1 MKLTILLLTTVILQ
15 VSASSFAQ
23 RITLS
28 EKSAPLTMVF
38 EKIRAQT
45 GYDFLVTETML
56 KNAKSVTIQVNNEKL
71 LAVLNKVFENQSL
84 TFAIKS
90 NSIIVKEK
98 PEPVWFPNVFSEM
111 VIDVSGRITDEN
123 GKGIPGANIKVK
135 GEGQSATSDSEGRFR
150 LQGVKNDAILI
161 ISYLGYVTQEV
172 KAVFGTALS
181 IRLVEST
188 SGLNEVVVVGFGTQ
202 KKINLTGAVDQIS
215 SETLENRPITN
226 LGAGLQGLIPN
237 LNITIPNGRANAAS
251 QFNIRGMT
259 SLNGGSPLILVDNVP
274 FTESEVARINPEDVA
289 TVTVLKD
296 AAAAAIY
303 GARAAFGV
311 VLITTKTPTS
321 NEVKVNLSANTAL
334 RTVGKMPEL
343 VTDPYTVMVLKNK
356 AGTPLY
362 NLYPESVREYA
373 KQRSEDPSLPGV
385 FLNPTNQLNWMYY
398 GSTDWVKESY
408 FNTAPTSTVNMSVGR
423 STDKINYLF
432 SGQYFRQDGMVRYG
446 SEVYNRYNVR
456 SKVDFNITKWLGF
469 SNNLM
474 LTSSDYDQPA
484 YMVNDAD
491 FFLQINR
498 QSPLDVP
505 KNPDGTW
512 TSVGAAT
519 LGRMQEGGKSLNKLN
534 EFQSTFSLNASLVK
548 NVWTLKADASF
559 RRGSGKTNSFDI
571 PIPYQTGPTNPV
583 LYAGSLTSYAQSTN
597 TNASYDVINIY
608 TDAHK
613 QLGNHY
619 LQGLIGYNQEY
630 RKDDSFSARR
640 NNLVSNEVPSV
651 QLATGTME
659 TTESIND
666 WAVQGMFYR
675 LNYNYKSKYLAEFNG
690 RYDGSSRFPEN
701 DRGGFFPS
709 ASAGWL
715 LSEESFFKPL
725 KKIVNS
731 FKVRGSYGSLGN
743 QLVYSGGSLLNYPY
757 IATMGAGQVAQILGT
772 TRPTTVNAPGAVAS
786 SLTWEKV
793 STVNIGADL
802 SLLKNRLDIN
812 FDRYTRFTKDMLVPG
827 RTMPAV
833 FGTGSP
839 RYNAADLKTK
849 GWELRLGWRDK
860 GELAGSPF
868 FYNISFV
875 ISDNRSIITKYD
887 NPTGILSDYYVGKEI
902 GEIWGL
908 KTEGFFQNEAELASH
923 ADQTAVGATN
933 QNYKFYVGDIKFADR
948 NGDNKVD
955 FGKNTL
961 SDPGDQMRVGNTAAR
976 YPYSLNLS
984 GGWKNFDVR
993 VFLQGVGKRDWYP
1006 AAAEIYFWGI
1016 YAQPWTNITVQNL
1029 DHWTPE
1035 TPNAYFPA
1043 VRAYMAERANQG
1055 LAIPNERYLQN
1066 ASYMRVK
1073 NLSLGYTLPKNLV
1086 KKIHLDNVHFYV
1098 SGENLFEISH
1108 LKVKLDPEA
1117 LGRNMYPLQRVYS
1130 FGLNVGF

>member
-15 VSASSFAQ
+15 LSANSFAQ

-28 EKSAPLTMVF
+28 EKSAPLTKVF
-38 EKIRAQT
+38 EKIRTQT

-56 KNAKSVTIQVNNEKL
+56 KNAKPVNIQVNNEVL
-71 LAVLNKVFENQSL
+71 LAVLNKVFENQDL
-84 TFAIKS
+84 TFVIKS
-90 NSIIVKEK
+90 KSIIVKEK
-98 PEPVWFPNVFSEM
+98 PEPVWFPRVFSEM
-111 VIDVSGRITDEN
+111 VIDVSGRITDES

-135 GEGQSATSDSEGRFR
+135 GGGESTTSDTEGKFR
-150 LQGVKNDAILI
+150 LKGIKNDAILVV
-161 ISYLGYVTQEV
+161 SYLGYITQEI
-172 KAVFGTALS
+172 KAVSGTELS
-181 IRLVEST
+181 IKLIESS
-188 SGLNEVVVVGFGTQ
+188 SGLSEVVVVGFGTQ

-215 SETLENRPITN
+215 SEELKNRPVN
-226 LGAGLQGLIPN
+226 SLGAGLQGLIPN
-237 LNITIPNGRANAAS
+237 LNITIPSGRPNASAG
-251 QFNIRGMT
+251 FNIRGVT
-259 SLNGGSPLILVDNVP
+259 SLNGGGPLILVDNVP
-274 FTESEVARINPEDVA
+274 FTEEEVARINPSDVE

-311 VLITTKTPTS
+311 VLITTKTAK
-321 NEVKVNLSANTAL
+321 NKDVKVDLSANMAL

-343 VTDPYTVMVLKNK
+343 VTDPYTVMDLKNQ
-356 AGTPLY
+356 AGIPLY
-362 NLYPESVREYA
+362 NLYPEAVRDYA
-373 KQRSEDPSLPGV
+373 KQRSADPSLPAV
-385 FLNPTNQLNWMYY
+385 FLNPTNNQNWMYY

-432 SGQYFRQDGMVRYG
+432 SGQYYRQDGMVRYG
-446 SEVYNRYNVR
+446 SEVYNRYNIR
-456 SKVDFNITKWLGF
+456 SKVDFNINRWLRFG
-469 SNNLM
+469 NNIM
-474 LTSSDYDQPA
+474 LTSSNYDQPA

-498 QSPLDVP
+498 QNPLDVP

-519 LGRMQEGGKSLNKLN
+519 LGRMQEGGKSINNLN
-534 EFQSTFSLNASLVK
+534 EFQSTFSLDASLIK
-548 NVWTLKADASF
+548 DVWTLKADASF
-559 RRGSGKTNSFDI
+559 RRGSGKTNSFDV

-583 LYAGSLTSYAQSTN
+583 QYTGSLTSYALSRN
-597 TNASYDVINIY
+597 DNARYDVINIY

-613 QLGNHY
+613 QLGDHY

-630 RKDDSFSARR
+630 RKDEWFSARR
-640 NNLVSNEVPSV
+640 NNLTSNSLPSV
-651 QLATGTME
+651 ELATGTME
-659 TTESIND
+659 TRESIND
-666 WAVQGMFYR
+666 WAVQGLFYR
-675 LNYNYKSKYLAEFNG
+675 LGYNYKSKYLVEFNG

-701 DRGGFFPS
+701 DRAGFFPS
-709 ASAGWL
+709 ASAGWA

-725 KKIVNS
+725 KRVVDLFKI
-731 FKVRGSYGSLGN
+731 RGSYGSLGN
-743 QLVYSGGSLLNYPY
+743 QLVYYNGTLLNYPY
-757 IATMGAGQVAQILGT
+757 VATMGATKVPQMLGAE
-772 TRPTTVNAPGAVAS
+772 RPTTVNPPGAVVP

-793 STVNIGADL
+793 STVNVGADL
-802 SLLKNRLDIN
+802 SLLNKRLEVN

-827 RTMPAV
+827 KTVPAV
-833 FGTGSP
+833 FGTASP
-839 RYNAADLKTK
+839 IYNAADLKTK
-849 GWELRLGWRDK
+849 GWELRLSWRDN
-860 GELAGSPF
+860 GDLAGSPF
-868 FYNISFV
+868 FYNVSFV
-875 ISDNRSIITKYD
+875 ISDNKSIITKYD
-887 NPTGILSDYYVGKEI
+887 NPTGLLTDHYVGKEI

-908 KTEGFFQNEAELASH
+908 RTEGFFQNAEELAAH
-923 ADQTAVGATN
+923 ANQSAVGSTN
-933 QNYKFYVGDIKFADR
+933 QNYKFYVGDIKFADI

-961 SDPGDQMRVGNTAAR
+961 TDHGDKIRVGNSAIR

-993 VFLQGVGKRDWYP
+993 VFLQGVGKRDYYP
-1006 AAAEIYFWGI
+1006 EAAQIYFWGI

-1035 TPNAYFPA
+1035 RPNAYFPA
-1043 VRAYMAERANQG
+1043 VRAYSAERANQT
-1055 LAIPNERYLQN
+1055 LAIPNERYMQN

-1073 NLSLGYTLPKNLV
+1073 NLTLGYTLPKSWLSKV
-1086 KKIHLDNVHFYV
+1086 HLTNVHFYV
-1098 SGENLFEISH
+1098 SGENLFEVSH

-1117 LGRNMYPLQRVYS
+1117 LGRNLYPLQRTYS